1 MSAGVLA
8 GCDAVHFVFEAG
20 ERVGPFGEGL
30 EVVDDRVH
38 GLVEALSRDDDPD
51 AGRVEQA

>member
-20 ERVGPFGEGL
+20 ERVGPFGEDL

-38 GLVEALSRDDDPD
+38 GLVEALSRDDDRD